1 MSLQRSCLYSIE
13 PIGIGS
19 VEVESLSSYISRL
32 AAAHCITV
40 GDIMTHLIAPEL
52 GKKYINNIVS
62 IGGNGF
68 YKSSSAIN
76 GYGII
81 AEDFIKVIES
91 LTCRK
96 DILETTFVN
105 CRGLVP
111 FRGLLKSSR
120 YWCPSCFQADL
131 ESKQTVYE
139 RLSWTL
145 QPFHKCII
153 HDRLLE
159 STCPFC
165 KSCMYTLERKSI
177 PGYCTKCFYWLGNYR
192 DKQSTGIYCR
202 KINDSMRTFFLE
214 FTNLSFERDC
224 VSHSLS
230 FYIENNFEGSLT
242 KAADFFGYSKST
254 LWGWKE
260 GANLAPL
267 KALIDITSKLQLN
280 LSSFISVEKS
290 RMILT
295 DNCINKISPSER
307 TKKNHDKIKDFL
319 GIAITEK
326 KPYSLGEIA
335 KLMECDRKLLT
346 QMYPN
351 ECRQIKKF
359 YLNSIEVKKKN
370 KSEIMKK
377 NINNAVYTL
386 KKQGTYPT
394 RAKIEG
400 IIGNGMLREEK
411 YRSYWE
417 KKTNHLLM
425 GDNNK
430 VINLKENGRADC
442 E

>member
-19 VEVESLSSYISRL
+19 VDVESLSSYITRL
-32 AAAHCITV
+32 ADAHCITV

-52 GKKYINNIVS
+52 RKKYINNIVS

-76 GYGII
+76 GYGIT
-81 AEDFIKVIES
+81 AEDFIEVIAS

-96 DILETTFVN
+96 DIRETTLVN

-111 FRGLLKSSR
+111 FRGLQKSGR

-145 QPFHKCII
+145 QPFYKCLI
-153 HDRLLE
+153 HDRVLE
-159 STCPFC
+159 NTCPNC
-165 KSCMYTLERKSI
+165 KSCMYILERKSI
-177 PGYCTKCFYWLGNYR
+177 PGYCAKCYYWLGNHYLGER
-192 DKQSTGIYCR
+192 RVDIYCR
-202 KINDSMRTFFLE
+202 NTNDSMRVFFSE

-224 VSHSLS
+224 VSHSIS
-230 FYIENNFEGSLT
+230 FYIEKNFEGSLT

-260 GANLAPL
+260 GTNLAPL

-280 LSSFISVEKS
+280 LSSFIKMEKS
-290 RMILT
+290 GIILT
-295 DNCINKISPSER
+295 DNRINKSLPFER
-307 TKKNHDKIKDFL
+307 VKKDHNKIKDFL
-319 GIAITEK
+319 KIVITEK
-326 KPYSLGEIA
+326 IPYSLSEIA

-346 QMYPN
+346 QRYPN
-351 ECRQIKKF
+351 ECRQIKTN
-359 YLNSIEVKKKN
+359 YLNSVEVKKQN
-370 KSEIMKK
+370 KGEIMKK
-377 NINNAVYTL
+377 NIDNAIYTL

-394 RAKIEG
+394 RRRIEQ
-400 IIGNGMLREEK
+400 IIGSGVLREKK
-411 YRSYWE
+411 YRNYWE
-417 KKTNHLLM
+417 EQNPSM
-425 GDNNK
+425 
-430 VINLKENGRADC
+430 
-442 E
+442 

>member
-19 VEVESLSSYISRL
+19 AEVESLSSYISRL
-32 AAAHCITV
+32 ADAHCITV

-81 AEDFIKVIES
+81 AKDFIKMIES

-96 DILETTFVN
+96 DIWETTLVN
-105 CRGLVP
+105 CGGLVP

-145 QPFHKCII
+145 QPFDKCII
-153 HDRLLE
+153 HDRILE
-159 STCPFC
+159 NTCPFC

-192 DKQSTGIYCR
+192 ENQSISIYCR
-202 KINDSMRTFFLE
+202 KTTDSMRTFFSE
-214 FTNLSFERDC
+214 FTNLSFESDC
-224 VSHSLS
+224 VSHSIS

-280 LSSFISVEKS
+280 LSSFINMEKS
-290 RMILT
+290 GMILI
-295 DNCINKISPSER
+295 DNCIKKISPSER
-307 TKKNHDKIKDFL
+307 EKKDHNKIKDFL
-319 GIAITEK
+319 SIVITEK
-326 KPYSLGEIA
+326 RPYSLGKIA

-351 ECRQIKKF
+351 ECREIKIF
-359 YLNSIEVKKKN
+359 YLNSIEVKKQN

-377 NINNAVYTL
+377 NINNAVYIL
-386 KKQGTYPT
+386 KKQGIYPT
-394 RAKIEG
+394 RVRIER
-400 IIGNGMLREEK
+400 IIGGGVLREKK
-411 YRSYWE
+411 YRNYWGE
-417 KKTNHLLM
+417 KNPSIYVM
-425 GDNNK
+425 DDNNK
-430 VINLKENGRADC
+430 VINLNESG
-442 E
+442 EG